1 MVTSNPSAPTPE
13 AANRS
18 GAHSQAARAG
28 IPIGSGLLL
37 VGVLVQARLAQVV
50 DNGRECGE
58 TGAQVTSGSTAWRLW
73 SLVQGLSMDLLHRAD
88 VPAVEVL
95 SEASAQVFPN
105 PCRRRGAS
113 LVR

>member
-18 GAHSQAARAG
+18 GAHSQA
-28 IPIGSGLLL
+28 
-37 VGVLVQARLAQVV
+37 QARLAQVV

-58 TGAQVTSGSTAWRLW
+58 TDAQVHTGPAAWWLW
-73 SLVQGLSMDLLHRAD
+73 SLVQGLSMDLLHGGD

-95 SEASAQVFPN
+95 SETSTQVFPN
-105 PCRRRGAS
+105 PCLLRGTS